1 MPDEL
6 SPAHNNLVGQF
17 GLESLHWEKIMGRV
31 STDQEVKFLFAQLDR
46 PTTNQSNVL
55 APIHS
60 HVKTL
65 CRSHR
70 RLKHREAALAQRGAS
85 ASGVTG
91 TKPCSDLLDQRVI
104 LLALPGGSASL
115 QCPLESRY
123 MALDHT
129 PPSFHR
135 LRGELGRLSLV
146 RRLPPGAL
154 APWRDPTASVS
165 SLLLPVR
172 HLSGRINMPIVD
184 GSPGTPLNDDSTVWK
199 DAAAAQATVPTAG
212 LRCGAGALA
221 ARLRPT

>member
-1 MPDEL
+1 MRIFARAARRSNKPLARFSNPRWPKTLQDVTNLAWMPDEL
-6 SPAHNNLVGQF
+6 SPAHNILVGQF

-115 QCPLESRY
+115 QCP
-123 MALDHT
+123 
-129 PPSFHR
+129 
-135 LRGELGRLSLV
+135 V
-146 RRLPPGAL
+146 
-154 APWRDPTASVS
+154 
-165 SLLLPVR
+165 
-172 HLSGRINMPIVD
+172 
-184 GSPGTPLNDDSTVWK
+184 
-199 DAAAAQATVPTAG
+199 
-212 LRCGAGALA
+212 
-221 ARLRPT
+221 